1 MTTMPQPPERV
12 RVWQVYVTNGPMSG
26 TEFWCAIETTA
37 KTISRKLR
45 RRPDVSKS
53 DVVVSEVW
61 LEPSLANTLLRQHP
75 STTYAY

>member
-1 MTTMPQPPERV
+1 MPQPPDRV
-12 RVWQVYVTNGPMSG
+12 PVWQVYVTDGPMAG

-45 RRPDVSKS
+45 KRPDIVPSAVAVSK
-53 DVVVSEVW
+53 VY
-61 LEPSLANTLLRQHP
+61 LEPGLANTLLRQHP